1 MAQKLTWWIV
11 GAMLAGVLVGTMLH
25 AYYPAGGA
33 ELAGIVDMLKLLP
46 DIFMKLIKMII
57 APLVLGTIVTGIAGM
72 GDSAALG
79 RIGAKAIGWFLVS
92 SLISLSLGMALVNLF
107 QPGVG
112 LAMQAAQ
119 PIGELAT
126 QQLNLRHFLLEVFPA
141 SAVEA
146 MAVNN
151 VLQILV
157 FSLFAGVALAAIGP
171 AGAPLLQVADA
182 LVLLMLQITGYVMR
196 FAPAAVFG
204 AMAAIVAQRGLG
216 IIAVYGRLMAEFY
229 GGLALLWALT
239 LGVGMAILGRRALLL
254 LRYVRE
260 PVLLT
265 FSTGS
270 SEAGLPR
277 LLEQLDRFGV
287 PRRMSGFIVPLGYA
301 FNLTGSMMYTSFASL
316 FIAQAYGIH
325 LSFGTQVLMLLTL
338 MVSSKGIAAV
348 ARASLVVIAATLSQF
363 HLPVEGIG
371 LLRGVDTFLDM
382 GRSATNIF
390 GNALATAVI
399 TRSEGMLQPPLDPD
413 APHPSADTHPGENG
427 RHGLNVDPGQ

>member
-11 GAMLAGVLVGTMLH
+11 AAMLAGVLVGTVLH
-25 AYYPAGGA
+25 AQYPSGGA

-112 LAMQAAQ
+112 LAMQAPQAV
-119 PIGELAT
+119 GELAT

-171 AGAPLLQVADA
+171 AGAPLLQMADA

-216 IIAVYGRLMAEFY
+216 IIGVYGQLMAEFY
-229 GGLALLWALT
+229 GGLAILWALS
-239 LGVGMAILGRRALLL
+239 LGVGMMVLGRRALLL

-371 LLRGVDTFLDM
+371 LLLGVDTFLDM

-413 APHPSADTHPGENG
+413 APHPVADAHPGEHG
-427 RHGLNVDPGQ
+427 RHGLHLDPNQ

>member
-11 GAMLAGVLVGTMLH
+11 AAMLAGVLVGTWLH
-25 AYYPAGGA
+25 AQYPAGGPA
-33 ELAGIVDMLKLLP
+33 LAGIVDMLKLLP

-72 GDSAALG
+72 GDSSALG
-79 RIGAKAIGWFLVS
+79 RIGAKAIGWFMVS

-112 LAMQAAQ
+112 LAMQAPQAV
-119 PIGELAT
+119 GELAT

-141 SAVEA
+141 SAIEA

-171 AGAPLLQVADA
+171 AGAPLLQVADS

-229 GGLALLWALT
+229 GGLAILWALS
-239 LGVGMAILGRRALLL
+239 LGVGVA
-254 LRYVRE
+254 
-260 PVLLT
+260 VL
-265 FSTGS
+265 
-270 SEAGLPR
+270 
-277 LLEQLDRFGV
+277 
-287 PRRMSGFIVPLGYA
+287 
-301 FNLTGSMMYTSFASL
+301 
-316 FIAQAYGIH
+316 
-325 LSFGTQVLMLLTL
+325 
-338 MVSSKGIAAV
+338 
-348 ARASLVVIAATLSQF
+348 
-363 HLPVEGIG
+363 
-371 LLRGVDTFLDM
+371 
-382 GRSATNIF
+382 
-390 GNALATAVI
+390 
-399 TRSEGMLQPPLDPD
+399 
-413 APHPSADTHPGENG
+413 
-427 RHGLNVDPGQ
+427 GLNHSPTGQHSGRGGGESE

>member
-11 GAMLAGVLVGTMLH
+11 AAMLAGVLVGTWLH
-25 AYYPAGGA
+25 AQYPAGGPA
-33 ELAGIVDMLKLLP
+33 LAGIVDMLKLLP

-72 GDSAALG
+72 GDSSALG
-79 RIGAKAIGWFLVS
+79 RIGAKAIGWFMVS

-112 LAMQAAQ
+112 LAMQAPQAV
-119 PIGELAT
+119 GELAT

-141 SAVEA
+141 SAIEA

-171 AGAPLLQVADA
+171 AGAPLLQVADS

-229 GGLALLWALT
+229 GGLAILWALS
-239 LGVGMAILGRRALLL
+239 LGVGVAVLGRRALLL

-325 LSFGTQVLMLLTL
+325 LDFGTQVLMLLTL

-348 ARASLVVIAATLSQF
+348 ARASLVVVAATLSQF

-371 LLRGVDTFLDM
+371 LLLGVDTFLDM

-390 GNALATAVI
+390 GNAMATAVI
-399 TRSEGMLQPPLDPD
+399 TRSEGMLQPALDPD
-413 APHPSADTHPGENG
+413 APHPSADTHPGEHG
-427 RHGLNVDPGQ
+427 RHGLNVDPNQ

>member
-119 PIGELAT
+119 PVGELAT

-301 FNLTGSMMYTSFASL
+301 FNLTGSMMYTSFAVGGRHL
-316 FIAQAYGIH
+316 PRHGAQRDQHFRQRDGDRDH
-325 LSFGTQVLMLLTL
+325 RPQRGD
-338 MVSSKGIAAV
+338 
-348 ARASLVVIAATLSQF
+348 AATAARPRCPAPQRRQPPRRTWPPRAEYRAGAVRRAHSPDGAGPAGPGAAGRGRPTGRGCHRRF
-363 HLPVEGIG
+363 LPAAGADHRVEG
-371 LLRGVDTFLDM
+371 
-382 GRSATNIF
+382 
-390 GNALATAVI
+390 
-399 TRSEGMLQPPLDPD
+399 
-413 APHPSADTHPGENG
+413 APHGPRSGALDG
-427 RHGLNVDPGQ
+427 